1 MAKVVISL
9 DEKQV
14 TRLEQMIIDHDEN
27 AAWELLHEIR
37 TFKFVAHQQLS
48 EDGWIAYVL
57 SQM

>member
-37 TFKFVAHQQLS
+37 AKVRATQGTRCGIQKLRNYSS
-48 EDGWIAYVL
+48 EY
-57 SQM
+57 